1 MANKSNVYT
10 GTGDNGETSLVGGQ
24 RVPKSEI
31 KIEAYGTADELNS
44 HLGLAISLSRNLQEQ
59 EIAIL
64 QSVQNNLFNLGSLLA
79 TLPEERAKFNLPEL
93 NADLINSLESEM
105 DRMDATLPRLKN
117 FILPG
122 GTPGASAFHVCRTV
136 CRRLERIMVSLGS
149 FEGNVIPDGAI
160 VFVNRLSDYF
170 FVLSRSLNARE
181 EITDITWT
189 KG

>member
-1 MANKSNVYT
+1 MTEKSNVYT
-10 GTGDNGETSLVGGQ
+10 GTGDKGETSLVGGQ

-44 HLGLAISLSRNLQEQ
+44 HLGLAISLAENLGEH
-59 EIAIL
+59 EVEVL

-79 TLPEERAKFNLPEL
+79 TLPEERSKFNLPALNKEL
-93 NADLINSLESEM
+93 IETLESEM
-105 DRMDATLPRLKN
+105 DKMDATLPKLKN

-122 GTPGASAFHVCRTV
+122 GTSGSSAFHVCRTV
-136 CRRLERIMVSLGS
+136 CRRLERIMVNLGS
-149 FEGNVIPDGAI
+149 LEGNEIPNDAI

-181 EITDITWT
+181 GITDTTWS